1 MAVPGGRE
9 TMAAKAR
16 SRAATVERRSAVGR
30 GPEHADPEY
39 ADDLLYQPAVDP
51 YAAGATLDALGR
63 RRQEALR
70 AGLGIAVVAG
80 LLAVAGART
89 LVLPVLAGAA
99 ASWFIALCAAA
110 RRRALI
116 RLLLRQRSAYVLPEV
131 AEAGGRLAT
140 REARLEV
147 ASLLTRVVD
156 DPAMSEQTDLPFLLP
171 RRVARHADELR
182 AIACL
187 LADETAAVHPST
199 IALILRLLEQP
210 QASPLYNP
218 DVPEEHLAMLLRRVC
233 ASIDAAGARRSNV
246 SPTEPDGRPGT
257 ERRVA

>member
-1 MAVPGGRE
+1 
-9 TMAAKAR
+9 
-16 SRAATVERRSAVGR
+16 VGR
-30 GPEHADPEY
+30 GPEHADC

-51 YAAGATLDALGR
+51 YAAGATLAGLGR

-70 AGLGIAVVAG
+70 LGAGLLLAAV

-89 LVLPVLAGAA
+89 LVLPVLTGAA
-99 ASWFIALCAAA
+99 ASWFVALCASA

-147 ASLLTRVVD
+147 AALLTRVVD
-156 DPAMSEQTDLPFLLP
+156 DPAMGERTDLPFLLT
-171 RRVARHADELR
+171 RRVGRHADEMR
-182 AIACL
+182 AIASL
-187 LADETAAVHPST
+187 LADETAIVHPST
-199 IALILRLLEQP
+199 VALVLRLLEQP

-218 DVPEEHLAMLLRRVC
+218 DVPEAHLAMLLRRVR
-233 ASIDAAGARRSNV
+233 AAIDESGARRSSV